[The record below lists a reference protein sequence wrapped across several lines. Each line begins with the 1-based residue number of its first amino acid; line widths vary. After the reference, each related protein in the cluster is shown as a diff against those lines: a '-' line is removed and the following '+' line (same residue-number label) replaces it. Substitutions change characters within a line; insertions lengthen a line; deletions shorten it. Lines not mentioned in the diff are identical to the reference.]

1 MTPALTQVA
10 SGVRLRL
17 RVKPGASRVA
27 VLGRTILADGSEA
40 VVVAV
45 SAPPE
50 DGKANAAVIA
60 LLTKSWR
67 LPKSRIDIVAG
78 AAARTKL
85 VEITG
90 ESAVLMATIG
100 PWLAVLQEV

>member
-1 MTPALTQVA
+1 MTPALISVA
-10 SGVRLRL
+10 AGVRLRL

-27 VLGRTILADGSEA
+27 VLGRTILADDAEA

-60 LLTKSWR
+60 LLAKSWR
-67 LPKSRIDIVAG
+67 IPKSRIEIVAG
-78 AAARTKL
+78 ATARTKL
-85 VEITG
+85 VEISG
-90 ESAVLMATIG
+90 ESVALLAAIG
-100 PWLAVLQEV
+100 PWVAALQEV

>member
-1 MTPALTQVA
+1 MTALTPVVA
-10 SGVRLRL
+10 GVRLRL

-27 VLGRTILADGSEA
+27 VLGRTILADGVEA

-60 LLTKSWR
+60 LLAKSWR
-67 LPKSRIDIVAG
+67 LPKSRIGVVAG
-78 AAARTKL
+78 ATARTKL
-85 VEITG
+85 VEISG
-90 ESAVLMATIG
+90 ESAALMAAIG
-100 PWLAVLQEV
+100 PWLAALRDV